1 MGFLD
6 KIFKKKE
13 VLKSPKGFN
22 SFLVKEVVTV
32 TNDSVKVVFDVP
44 SELRNDYSYTPGQ
57 YITLAVQID
66 GDEVRRS
73 YSICSGP
80 HESLA
85 VAIKKVP
92 NGKVSNWANQFLK
105 AGDEV
110 FVSKPEG
117 NFKWNNKDAFIVAFA
132 AGSGV
137 TPMLSIAKHLEG
149 QIGDMRLF
157 YGNKREDSSMF
168 LNELRALKNTK
179 TQLFLTQEQKED
191 AINSRLNNDSI
202 SALIKSDLNLLRAD
216 AYFLCGPEEMIK
228 SGLET
233 LRLFGVSKT
242 KIHYELFTTPLLL
255 VETQKEAI
263 EVFKGTSHVTI
274 ILDQEK
280 IELEIDEKSS
290 SILDSLNVEGYDP
303 PYSCRGGVCCA
314 CKAKVIEGKATM
326 KLNYSLTEQEVEDG
340 YVLTCQA
347 QPASEKVTIS
357 YDA

>member
-1 MGFLD
+1 MGFLN

-13 VLKSPKGFN
+13 DVKSPKGFN
-22 SFLVKEVVTV
+22 SLLVKEVVKV
-32 TNDSVKVVFDVP
+32 TADSVKVVFDIP
-44 SELRNDYSYTPGQ
+44 TELSNKYVFIPGQ
-57 YITLAVQID
+57 YVTLSIMVD
-66 GDEVRRS
+66 GKEERRS

-85 VAIKKVP
+85 VAIKAVA
-92 NGKVSNWANQFLK
+92 NGKVSNWANQILK
-105 AGDEV
+105 VGDEV

-117 NFKWNNKDAFIVAFA
+117 NFNWNTKDAFIVAFS

-137 TPMLSIAKHLEG
+137 TPMLSIAKHLES

-157 YGNKREDSSMF
+157 YGNKSESTTMF
-168 LNELRALKNTK
+168 LSDLKALNNTK
-179 TQLFLTQEQKED
+179 TKLFLTQEIKEGTT
-191 AINSRLNNDSI
+191 NSRLDKDTI
-202 SALIKSDLNLLRAD
+202 SELIKSDLNLLKAD

-228 SGLET
+228 GGLET
-233 LRLFGVSKT
+233 LKLFGVSKE
-242 KIHYELFTTPLLL
+242 KVHYELFTTPVLL
-255 VETQKEAI
+255 VEKQKEVT

-280 IELEIDEKSS
+280 IELKIDEKSP
-290 SILDSLNVEGYDP
+290 SILDSLNGEGYDP
-303 PYSCRGGVCCA
+303 PYSCRGGVCCS

-326 KLNYSLTEQEVEDG
+326 KLNYSLTEQEVENG
-340 YVLTCQA
+340 YILTCQA

>member
-13 VLKSPKGFN
+13 GLKSPKGFN

-32 TNDSVKVVFDVP
+32 TNDSVKVVFDIP

-80 HESLA
+80 HESLD

-191 AINSRLNNDSI
+191 AVNSRLNNDSI
-202 SALIKSDLNLLRAD
+202 SALIKSDLNLLKAD

-255 VETQKEAI
+255 VETQKEAV

>member
-13 VLKSPKGFN
+13 GLKSPKGFN

-32 TNDSVKVVFDVP
+32 TNDSVKVVFDIP

-191 AINSRLNNDSI
+191 AVNSRLNNDSI
-202 SALIKSDLNLLRAD
+202 SALIKSDLNLLKAD

-255 VETQKEAI
+255 VETQKEAV

-280 IELEIDEKSS
+280 IELEFDEKSS